1 MKLANLMDPRLVQIG
16 ADVSTL
22 DEAIALALKNVTDL
36 YRHEVNYED
45 ALKRINERQELGGT
59 TFDSGIAIPHARIPN
74 FKDFIIAAV
83 VPRKPLCLGDAP
95 CDDGKHVRIVFVML
109 LSQTS
114 SAIYLNTI
122 SKLMTASQD
131 EEVMGALLK
140 AESPSHFVE
149 VFEKKGYEVKKD
161 LLVSDV
167 MNRDVISIRRDAS
180 VKELTDLMYQKHLR
194 YVPVV
199 DAENRLVGEI
209 GILDLIKA
217 GIPDYA
223 FRVGSLKFLAELE
236 PMTELLLH
244 EENILV
250 ESIMQIPATPIDS
263 TTSLVE
269 AAFEMARSRKRHFAI
284 MEGGRLAGVISSM
297 DILNKILRA

>member
-22 DEAIALALKNVTDL
+22 DEAIALALKNVTEL

-45 ALKRINERQELGGT
+45 ALVRINERQKLGGT
-59 TFDSGIAIPHARIPN
+59 TFDSGLAIPHARIPN
-74 FKDFIIAAV
+74 FEDFIIAAV
-83 VPRKPLCLGDAP
+83 VPRKPICLDTAP
-95 CDDGKHVRIVFVML
+95 CDEEKQVRIVFVML

-167 MNRDVISIRRDAS
+167 MTRDVVSIRRDAT
-180 VKELTDLMYQKHLR
+180 VKELIDLMYKKRLR

-199 DAENRLVGEI
+199 DAQNSLVGEI

-244 EENILV
+244 EEKILV
-250 ESIMQIPATPIDS
+250 ESIMQKPATPIDA

-284 MEGGRLAGVISSM
+284 MEGGKLAGVISSM